1 MADSFVL
8 RYPLPGTT
16 ADEAQWIS
24 VDSGGAPA
32 GTRGH
37 GTLAAAAAAAGG
49 RRVLVIVPGED
60 VALSAPEL
68 PARGGAR
75 LAKLVPFAL
84 EEQLAA
90 DVETLHF
97 ALGRQGADRRVPVA
111 AVERSRLAGWLE
123 RLAAA
128 GLAPAALYPDT
139 LVTPD
144 NPAHVVVLLDGGR
157 VIVRRPEALP
167 LVLDAEPLAA
177 ALASAGLEPGLDSG
191 ANTAH
196 VIVYATPGDWELH
209 AAAIEALRDSVA
221 SLRVQLLADGPLP
234 LLAGGAAKGA
244 WNLLQGEFAVRQGLG
259 AEWPRWRPAALM
271 LGAFAV
277 LHLATLGLHYWRV
290 HREETQV
297 AAELRAAAAEALP
310 NVHNLARLPSVR
322 AAVESR
328 LHASRAVLSEGL
340 LGTLG
345 VLAAAHG
352 AAPDTRID
360 SLSYRDGTTQLTVDA
375 PDVGALDRLRE
386 AARGRGV
393 GAELLGATQ
402 HETHYQGRLELK
414 GPGR

>member
-8 RYPLPGTT
+8 RFPLPGTT
-16 ADEAQWIS
+16 ADEAEWLS
-24 VDSGGAPA
+24 VDGSGAPT
-32 GTRGH
+32 GVRGH
-37 GTLAAAAAAAGG
+37 GTLAAAAAVAGG

-68 PARGGAR
+68 PPRSGGR

-90 DVETLHF
+90 DVDTLHF

-111 AVERSRLAGWLE
+111 AIERSRLAGWLE
-123 RLAAA
+123 QLAAA

-157 VIVRRPEALP
+157 VIVRRPGALP

-177 ALASAGLEPGLDSG
+177 ALASAGLEPAPDAG
-191 ANTAH
+191 ASTAH
-196 VIVYATPGDWELH
+196 VIVYATPSDWELH
-209 AAAIEALRDSVA
+209 APAIEALREAVA

-234 LLAGGAAKGA
+234 LLAGGAAKAA
-244 WNLLQGEFAVRQGLG
+244 WQLLQGEFAVRQGFG

-271 LGAFAV
+271 LGAFLA
-277 LHLATLGLHYWRV
+277 LHLLTLGLDYWRV
-290 HREETQV
+290 HRD
-297 AAELRAAAAEALP
+297 ELKVEADLKAAAAEALP
-310 NVHNLARLPSVR
+310 DVKNLARLPNVR

-328 LHASRAVLSEGL
+328 LHASRAVVSEGL

-345 VLAAAHG
+345 VLAVARG

-360 SLSYRDGTTQLTVDA
+360 SLSYRDGMTELTVDA

-386 AARGRGV
+386 AARGRGF
-393 GAELLGATQ
+393 GAELVSATQ
-402 HETHYQGRLELK
+402 RDARYQGHIQLK